1 MKIAGILGIAFP
13 CLILA
18 LGFDLNEITIVF
30 WPTMLGL
37 MALGGKITTTGDYA
51 YIVFLVIL
59 NMLIYL
65 SLTKLLLLA
74 YCALS
79 NKFKGL

>member
-1 MKIAGILGIAFP
+1 MRIAGILGLALP

-18 LGFDLNEITIVF
+18 LGLDLNEITVVF

-37 MALGGKITTTGDYA
+37 MALGGKVTTTGDYA
-51 YIVFLVIL
+51 YILFLVIL
-59 NMLIYL
+59 NMIIYL
-65 SLTKLLLLA
+65 SLAKLLLLA

-79 NKFKGL
+79 NKSKGL